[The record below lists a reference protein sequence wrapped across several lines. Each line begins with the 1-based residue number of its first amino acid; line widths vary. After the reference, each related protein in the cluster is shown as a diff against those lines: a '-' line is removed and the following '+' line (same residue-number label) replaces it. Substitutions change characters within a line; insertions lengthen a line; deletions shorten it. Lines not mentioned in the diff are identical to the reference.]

1 MLFYFGFGARAKER
15 VRNTKATWKNRTRA
29 DRPQAAKRILLWE
42 KNYIAKK
49 SHRRPAAAGPR
60 GPEKIA
66 RFRAAESAARS
77 ANIMHEHLPALAAK
91 IRTAL
96 STRPEYFVTQPVE
109 LRILR
114 GMSEAEIKDFA
125 ASHGWRVVPRLG
137 GRQVE
142 FYNDASRRV
151 EL

>member
-1 MLFYFGFGARAKER
+1 
-15 VRNTKATWKNRTRA
+15 
-29 DRPQAAKRILLWE
+29 
-42 KNYIAKK
+42 
-49 SHRRPAAAGPR
+49 
-60 GPEKIA
+60 
-66 RFRAAESAARS
+66 
-77 ANIMHEHLPALAAK
+77 MHEHLPALAAK
-91 IRTAL
+91 ITTAL
-96 STRPEYFVTQPVE
+96 STKPEYFVTQPAE